1 MSSSEMNTNP
11 IDDSIIATKSAQTNP
26 STKQKD
32 IQIRTASA
40 SDQRH
45 ISAAMVLAFS
55 NDPIVR
61 WLYPEPDRYLTYYP
75 RIAEA
80 YINQSLFHQTSYYVD
95 GYGGASH
102 WIPPGA
108 EMDAEPFMEIFQES
122 IAESHQAEVFEFLK
136 QMDHCHPSQ
145 THWYLAM
152 IGVEPT
158 QQGKGFGSAL
168 LRHMLRQCDHD
179 RIPAYLEASS
189 PQNIA
194 FYKQHGFELISP
206 SVQVGSSPI
215 LSPMIRP
222 VRE

>member
-1 MSSSEMNTNP
+1 MV
-11 IDDSIIATKSAQTNP
+11 IKSDQSNP
-26 STKQKD
+26 SIKHNL

-40 SDQRH
+40 SDLRY
-45 ISAAMVLAFS
+45 INAAMVLAFS

-75 RIAEA
+75 RIVEA
-80 YINQSLFHQTSYYVD
+80 YINHSLVHQTCYYVD
-95 GYGGASH
+95 GYGGAAH

-108 EMDAEPFMEIFQES
+108 SMDAELFMEIFQES
-122 IAESHQAEVFEFLK
+122 IAESHQAEAFEFLE
-136 QMDHCHPSQ
+136 QMDRCHPSQ

-168 LRHMLRQCDHD
+168 LQHMLSQCDRD

-222 VRE
+222 VRVGIN